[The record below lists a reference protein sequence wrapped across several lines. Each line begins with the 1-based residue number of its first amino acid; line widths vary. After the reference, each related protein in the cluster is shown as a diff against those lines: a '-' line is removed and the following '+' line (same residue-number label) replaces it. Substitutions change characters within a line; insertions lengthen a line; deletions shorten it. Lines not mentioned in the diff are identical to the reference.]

1 MRSTPESRDAAHRAV
16 VAARQ
21 ALRFEILLRDR
32 EGYLAAIAAIEAP
45 SNLSEEEIALADLVL
60 DPKCTALA
68 LATPAERRDLDA
80 ACWHAV
86 KEHLALVR
94 RIERGAL
101 LKRFALDP
109 DLAEGLILDGLAEA
123 LATWDPSRAAL
134 GTYAAMKIY
143 SRARSWTL
151 GERRRDGG
159 PERVDAIADER
170 EASDPLLSAAVER
183 ALLGLDLEE
192 RELVA
197 TVLDP
202 EALGDLARERGVGA
216 QGLRNRRRELLDHLR
231 RAVARDA
238 SLRRMRRAAVGV

>member
-32 EGYLAAIAAIEAP
+32 DGYLAAIGQTSA
-45 SNLSEEEIALADLVL
+45 LSEEEIALADLVL
-60 DPKCTALA
+60 DPKCAALA

-86 KEHLALVR
+86 KEHLGLVR
-94 RIERGAL
+94 RIAGGSL

-109 DLAEGLILDGLAEA
+109 DMAEGLILDGLAEA
-123 LATWDPSRAAL
+123 IATWDPSRAAL

-151 GERRRDGG
+151 GERRRNGG

-170 EASDPLLSAAVER
+170 EAASDPLLSAAVER

-202 EALGDLARERGVGA
+202 EALGDLARARGVA
-216 QGLRNRRRELLDHLR
+216 AHGLRNRRRELLDHLR

-238 SLRRMRRAAVGV
+238 SLRRMRRAAIGV

>member
-1 MRSTPESRDAAHRAV
+1 MRSTQESRDAAHRAI

-32 EGYLAAIAAIEAP
+32 DGYLAAIGAT
-45 SNLSEEEIALADLVL
+45 SNLSEDEIALADLVL
-60 DPKCTALA
+60 DPKCAALA

-80 ACWHAV
+80 ACWHCV
-86 KEHLALVR
+86 KEHLPLVR
-94 RIERGAL
+94 RIAGGTL
-101 LKRFALDP
+101 LKRFDLDR

-123 LATWDPSRAAL
+123 IATWDPSRAAL
-134 GTYAAMKIY
+134 GTFAAMKIY

-151 GERRRDGG
+151 GERRRTGG
-159 PERVDAIADER
+159 PERIDAIVDER
-170 EASDPLLSAAVER
+170 EATSDPLLSAAVER
-183 ALLGLDLEE
+183 ALLGLDRDE

-202 EALGDLARERGVGA
+202 DALGDLARERGVA
-216 QGLRNRRRELLDHLR
+216 AHGLRNRRRELLDHLR

-238 SLRRMRRAAVGV
+238 WLRRMRHDAAAV